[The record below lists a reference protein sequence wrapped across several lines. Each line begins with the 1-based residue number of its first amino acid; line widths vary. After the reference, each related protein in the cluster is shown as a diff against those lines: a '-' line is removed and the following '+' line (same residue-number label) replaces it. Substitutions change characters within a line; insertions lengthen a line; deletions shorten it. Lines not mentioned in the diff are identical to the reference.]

1 MIKFSKKYF
10 NNNISTKSN
19 ILPLTKFNSTFEK
32 KSTIN
37 NIVEKKKKYFNN
49 KFNNNIFKKSNML
62 PLIRFNS
69 TFEEKSTINKIVEEK
84 STINKIVEE
93 KSTINKIVEEEKK
106 STINKIIEEERKY
119 DSLCIRSDD
128 YLNEPLNNIDKCI
141 YMGQYVFGKIAYSG
155 AIIAPILLFVS
166 PFDTFVI
173 KSFIISSILYGLGYY
188 KDVCFA
194 FMLLGIVVGCIFMV
208 LRGIFLSLKLLEE
221 KRKDIK
227 KFMCMKIKRIIE

>member
-19 ILPLTKFNSTFEK
+19 ILPLTKFNSTF
-32 KSTIN
+32 
-37 NIVEKKKKYFNN
+37 EKKKKYFNN

-69 TFEEKSTINKIVEEK
+69 TFEEKSTINKIVEE
-84 STINKIVEE
+84 
-93 KSTINKIVEEEKK
+93 EKK
-106 STINKIIEEERKY
+106 SKITKFIEEERKY
-119 DSLCIRSDD
+119 DSWCIKPDG
-128 YLNEPLNNIDKCI
+128 PLENIDKCQ

-166 PFDTFVI
+166 PLDTFVTE
-173 KSFIISSILYGLGYY
+173 SFIASSMLYGLGYFRY
-188 KDVCFA
+188 ICFPT
-194 FMLLGIVVGCIFMV
+194 MIILIV
-208 LRGIFLSLKLLEE
+208 LSGIFIVSCGIALSLKSLEE

-227 KFMCMKIKRIIE
+227 KFMCKKIKRIIE